1 MTRELQEYRYPRR
14 ALLKDYF
21 GAVIGLTVFGAPA
34 LFVKLSSV
42 MVALLGGLGLLFA
55 VFALRTFIRQTSRI
69 VVDDTG
75 IRVAGPVPQRLAWK
89 DVTEVRLRFY
99 STWRDR
105 TSGWMQ
111 LGVKGKGKA
120 IRIDQAIDGFQQL
133 AGSTFALAMREGI
146 TPDAA
151 TIQNAEALKLD
162 LTPKVGDRAE

>member
-1 MTRELQEYRYPRR
+1 METHEYRYPRR
-14 ALLKDYF
+14 ALLRDYL

-42 MVALLGGLGLLFA
+42 MFAITGGLGLLFA
-55 VFALRTFIRQTSRI
+55 VFALRTFIRQRSRI
-69 VVDDTG
+69 LVDERG
-75 IRVAGPVPQRLAWK
+75 IRVVGPAPQQLAWK
-89 DVTEVRLRFY
+89 DVESVRLRFY

-111 LGVKGKGKA
+111 LAVKGKGTA
-120 IRIDQAIDGFQQL
+120 IRVDQAIDGFQQL
-133 AGSTFALAMREGI
+133 ARTTFAMTMREGI

-162 LTPKVGDRAE
+162 LTPNLGDRAE

>member
-1 MTRELQEYRYPRR
+1 METQEYRYPLR
-14 ALLKDYF
+14 ALLRDYL

-42 MVALLGGLGLLFA
+42 MVAITGGLGLLFA
-55 VFALRTFIRQTSRI
+55 VFALRTFIRQRSRI
-69 VVDDTG
+69 LVDERG
-75 IRVAGPVPQRLAWK
+75 IRVVGPASQQVAWK
-89 DVTEVRLRFY
+89 DVESVRLRFY

-111 LGVKGKGKA
+111 LAVKGKGTA
-120 IRIDQAIDGFQQL
+120 IRVDQAIDGFQQL
-133 AGSTFALAMREGI
+133 ARTTFAMTMREGI

-162 LTPKVGDRAE
+162 LTPKLGDRAE